1 MITQFRTYKQMPSKY
16 LTKEIFESMLAGNNV
31 DLINIML
38 KDEAKQRISYISE
51 GLSKTYP
58 TSKFIEWY
66 YKYASEKLSQSLQ
79 NITYSTF
86 DNKSRYFDEAILKN
100 TPIFKIA
107 YYIGHNN
114 CQYYLADPC
123 DNSTVYNTVVL
134 FIPAYK
140 DMDFRHEFLNEL
152 IDSSFVYGYNFSH
165 IEKNKTLDENIVVY
179 KVQFEAKFPVTPF
192 KLNENLYH
200 ITFFSNLEKIKKH
213 GLIPKS
219 NSLLFDYPDRIY
231 LFNSDDSKLMIEYFS
246 QKLLTIK
253 QTNTKFCIVKLKKS
267 SILNSHLYK
276 NGKLTFYVDSYFNYN
291 DNAEAI
297 FTYNGIP
304 ACLID
309 DTCLVYDK
317 HNNDWLSNLKPTILK
332 FK

>member
-16 LTKEIFESMLAGNNV
+16 FTKEIFESMLSGNKI
-31 DLINIML
+31 DLIDIML
-38 KDEAKQRISYISE
+38 KDEAKQKINYITE

-58 TSKFIEWY
+58 TSKFIKWY
-66 YKYASEKLSQSLQ
+66 YKYAHEKLPHSLQ
-79 NITYSTF
+79 NITYSIF
-86 DNKSRYFDEAILKN
+86 DNKSRYFDKDVLKD

-107 YYIGHNN
+107 YYIGRNN
-114 CQYYLADPC
+114 CQYYLSNPC

-134 FIPAYK
+134 LIPAYK
-140 DMDFRHEFLNEL
+140 DMDFRQDFLNML
-152 IDSSFVYGYNFSH
+152 IDKSFVYGYNFSH

-219 NSLLFDYPDRIY
+219 NSFLFDYPDRIY
-231 LFNSDDSKLMIEYFS
+231 LFNSEDSQLMIDYFM
-246 QKLLTIK
+246 QKISSNVK
-253 QTNTKFCIVKLKKS
+253 QTNTKFCIIKIKKS

-276 NGKLTFYVDSYFNYN
+276 NENLTFYIDSYFDYVN
-291 DNAEAI
+291 NAEAI

-304 ACLID
+304 ANLID

-317 HNNDWLSNLKPTILK
+317 NNKDWMSNPMSLK

>member
-1 MITQFRTYKQMPSKY
+1 MITKFRTYKQMPSKY
-16 LTKEIFESMLAGNNV
+16 LTKEIFESMLSGNKI
-31 DLINIML
+31 DLIDIMF
-38 KDEAKQRISYISE
+38 KDEAKQKITYISE

-66 YKYASEKLSQSLQ
+66 YKYASEKLPHSLQ
-79 NITYSTF
+79 NITYSIF
-86 DNKSRYFDEAILKN
+86 DNKSRYFDKDVLKD

-107 YYIGHNN
+107 YYIGRNN
-114 CQYYLADPC
+114 CQYYLSNPC

-134 FIPAYK
+134 LIPAYK
-140 DMDFRHEFLNEL
+140 DMDFRQDFLNML
-152 IDSSFVYGYNFSH
+152 IDNSFIYGYNLSH
-165 IEKNKTLDENIVVY
+165 IEKNKTLNENIVVY
-179 KVQFEAKFPVTPF
+179 KVQFEAKFPVTSF

-219 NSLLFDYPDRIY
+219 NSFLFDYPDRIY
-231 LFNSDDSKLMIEYFS
+231 LFNSEDSQLMINYFM
-246 QKLLTIK
+246 QKISNVK
-253 QTNTKFCIVKLKKS
+253 QTNTKFCIIKIKKS

-276 NGKLTFYVDSYFNYN
+276 NGNLTFYIDSYFNYA

-304 ACLID
+304 ANLID
-309 DTCLVYDK
+309 NTCLVYDK
-317 HNNDWLSNLKPTILK
+317 NNKDWMSNPTSLK